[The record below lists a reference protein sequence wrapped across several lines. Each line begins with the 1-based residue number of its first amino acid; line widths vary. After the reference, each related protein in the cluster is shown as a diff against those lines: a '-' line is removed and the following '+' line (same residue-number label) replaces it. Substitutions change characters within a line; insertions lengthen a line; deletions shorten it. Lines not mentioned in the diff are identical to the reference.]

1 MKMEGKG
8 KSRGL
13 CCFKG
18 TGTSTVHMFKKG
30 IGYAVEDGSGL
41 KLVRGMLYVLN
52 FDITWIKED
61 IV

>member
-52 FDITWIKED
+52 FDIT
-61 IV
+61 